1 MKGIFNKIK
10 ALKDNKKLI
19 SMLQL
24 VLLGVVLFLAFDDGI
39 LNEIRYLLELLNV
52 READKAIANGFLLYK
67 ALFDASQLYTI
78 VILTIKLLLSFI
90 TFIALIV
97 WFFSIVEKAFIK
109 KQQHFYSNEAIT
121 TANYEAVYIIQSKFL
136 C

>member
-52 READKAIANGFLLYK
+52 READKAITNGFLLYK

-109 KQQHFYSNEAIT
+109 NQQHSYSNEAIT